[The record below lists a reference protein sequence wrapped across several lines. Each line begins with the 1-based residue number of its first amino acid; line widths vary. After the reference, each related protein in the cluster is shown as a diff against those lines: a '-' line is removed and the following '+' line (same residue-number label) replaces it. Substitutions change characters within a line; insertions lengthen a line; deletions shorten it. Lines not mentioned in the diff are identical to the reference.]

1 MSFSDRTNGIHMV
14 FGSMGMKALLT
25 LWLRSGWGDSSGERL
40 RDCAIRADY
49 NMDVKDELVSNPWY
63 K

>member
-1 MSFSDRTNGIHMV
+1 MV

-25 LWLRSGWGDSSGERL
+25 LWLRSGWGDSNGERL
-40 RDCAIRADY
+40 RDCAIRAVY
-49 NMDVKDELVSNPWY
+49 NMDVKEELVFNPWY